1 MSNSNHIK
9 FLLLLLLFA
18 LLSFLSL
25 KMGSINISLPELAHV
40 LLNSEMESAS
50 SMVIYDIRMPRLL
63 ASLFAGMAISVA
75 GLLMQT
81 AFQNPLAGPY
91 VLGISSGAGLG
102 VAVVVLGAEFLGWG
116 YISLHN
122 SLFSIIFGSLSGSAF
137 VLILVF
143 LVASRIKSITTLLIL
158 GILFSGATSS
168 LVNILQFFADSSNVK
183 IYAIWTMGNLGGLN
197 LPQAMLMSLLILVA
211 IGVSIGGLRFF
222 DAYMLGEM
230 QARTLGVPVK
240 PTRFLLLG
248 LAGYLTAIVT
258 AFLGPVAFLG
268 IAVPHIARTLFNSF
282 SHRVILPASALIGA
296 NILIF
301 SDIVSRLPGS
311 AYTIP
316 LNSVTSLIGIP
327 VVVWL
332 LLSKKRINFGD

>member
-1 MSNSNHIK
+1 MSKGKHSK
-9 FLLLLLLFA
+9 FLLLIILFM

-25 KMGSINISLPELAHV
+25 KLGSINVSLRELIHA
-40 LLNSEMESAS
+40 LSTSEADSPLHT
-50 SMVIYDIRMPRLL
+50 VIYDIRMPRLL
-63 ASLFAGMAISVA
+63 ASLFAGIAISVA

-102 VAVVVLGAEFLGWG
+102 VAIVVLGAEFLGLG
-116 YISLHN
+116 FISLQN
-122 SLFSIIFGSLSGSAF
+122 SLFSIVLASLSGSAF
-137 VLILVF
+137 VLLLVF
-143 LVASRIKSITTLLIL
+143 IVASKIKSITTLLIL

-183 IYAIWTMGNLGGLN
+183 IYAIWTMGNLGGLD
-197 LPQAMLMSLLILVA
+197 LRQSMLMSLLILVA
-211 IGVSIGGLRFF
+211 MILSIGGLRFF

-240 PTRFLLLG
+240 QTRFLLLG

-258 AFLGPVAFLG
+258 AFLGPVAFIG
-268 IAVPHIARTLFNSF
+268 IAVPHIARTFFNSF
-282 SHRVILPASALIGA
+282 SHRIVLPASALIGA
-296 NILIF
+296 NLLIF
-301 SDIVSRLPGS
+301 SDIISRLPGS
-311 AYTIP
+311 AFTIP

-332 LLSKKRINFGD
+332 LLSKKNIHFGE